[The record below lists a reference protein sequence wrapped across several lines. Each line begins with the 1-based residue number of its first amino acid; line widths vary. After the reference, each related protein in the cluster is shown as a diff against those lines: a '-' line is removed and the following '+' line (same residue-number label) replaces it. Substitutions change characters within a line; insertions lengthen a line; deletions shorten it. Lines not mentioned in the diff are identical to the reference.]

1 VPLIVSQ
8 TVSGLDANKRLR
20 NFDIY
25 NVVLNHAQG

>member
-1 VPLIVSQ
+1 
-8 TVSGLDANKRLR
+8 VSGLDANKRLR